1 MKKLNNTELR
11 VLAEKIEKQLKLE
24 AAQAQEETNELA
36 DKQNLAVAR
45 TALRQIKRL
54 GPLAKSVLNTKCGIS
69 TLDELTEQDILIRMR
84 PRQEKIRY
92 IGYTATMKEILD
104 ALIIG
109 QITSPSI
116 EALCNNV
123 AQQFVVTP

>member
-92 IGYTATMKEILD
+92 TGYTAIKEILD
-104 ALIIG
+104 ALIIE

>member
-11 VLAEKIEKQLKLE
+11 VLAEKIDKQLKLK

-36 DKQNLAVAR
+36 DKQNLAAAR
-45 TALRQIKRL
+45 TALRQIKKL
-54 GPLAKSVLNTKCGIS
+54 GPLAKSVLYTKCGVNH
-69 TLDELTEQDILIRMR
+69 LDELTEQDILIRMR

-92 IGYTATMKEILD
+92 TGYTATKEILD
-104 ALIIG
+104 ALIIE
-109 QITSPSI
+109 QITSPSV

-123 AQQFVVTP
+123 AQQFIVTP

>member
-11 VLAEKIEKQLKLE
+11 VLAEKIDKQLKLE

-36 DKQNLAVAR
+36 DKQNLAAAR
-45 TALRQIKRL
+45 TALRQIKKL
-54 GPLAKSVLNTKCGIS
+54 GPHAKSVLNNKHGIS
-69 TLDELTEQDILIRMR
+69 SLDELTEQDILIRMR
-84 PRQEKIRY
+84 PKQGKIRY
-92 IGYTATMKEILD
+92 TGYSMTQEILD

-109 QITSPSI
+109 QINSPSI